1 MHVPYE
7 RLIRLLALQG
17 VNSSDLLERLGDR
30 IGVGPASSSV
40 RNKIINQEF
49 RTGTTLSVVG
59 ASPKKDLELPLP
71 QYIKTYQLD
80 QWSTK
85 SGKLLVDRACALW
98 DIPRARELAAVQ
110 CMCGVDY
117 EDAAVRVLD
126 KVPSAA
132 GVGVDAEVMQAFHR
146 VLWDFDGFTRMDG
159 LAYLQSEDM
168 PESYRIAWMQ
178 GIEAGMFSMGYTEAL
193 CPVVEMYDRVLMHL
207 FITLDKQRYA
217 PDLRP
222 SEYRILFQTM
232 DDAAARVKELKPD
245 MDQDRINQEVHRIQM
260 QDLDEII
267 DIADIN
273 QMNEVA
279 ADKDLL
285 ERSFQA
291 NVLTE
296 AERDKWLDFCKSR
309 RLPVDLTTN
318 LRASLRGQKKEQS
331 A

>member
-17 VNSSDLLERLGDR
+17 VNPTDLLERLGDMV
-30 IGVGPASSSV
+30 GVGPASASV
-40 RNKIINQEF
+40 RNKVLNREF
-49 RTGTTLSVVG
+49 RTSTTLSVVG
-59 ASPKKDLELPLP
+59 APSKKDPEIPLP
-71 QYIKTYQLD
+71 QYLKTYQLE

-85 SGKLLVDRACALW
+85 AGKLLVDKACALW

-132 GVGVDAEVMQAFHR
+132 CVGVNAEVMQAFHH
-146 VLWDFDGFTRMDG
+146 VLWDFDGFTRAEG
-159 LAYLQSEDM
+159 LAYLQSDEM
-168 PESYRIAWMQ
+168 PESYQVAWMQ

-207 FITLDKQRYA
+207 FITLDKQRYS

-222 SEYRILFQTM
+222 NEYRILFQTM
-232 DDAAARVKELKPD
+232 DDAASRVKELKPD

-260 QDLDEII
+260 QDRDDII
-267 DIADIN
+267 DISDIN
-273 QMNEVA
+273 QMNEIA

-291 NVLTE
+291 NVLT
-296 AERDKWLDFCKSR
+296 APERDKWLDFCKSR
-309 RLPVDLTTN
+309 RLPVDLTTS
-318 LRASLRGQKKEQS
+318 LRASLRGNKKEQS